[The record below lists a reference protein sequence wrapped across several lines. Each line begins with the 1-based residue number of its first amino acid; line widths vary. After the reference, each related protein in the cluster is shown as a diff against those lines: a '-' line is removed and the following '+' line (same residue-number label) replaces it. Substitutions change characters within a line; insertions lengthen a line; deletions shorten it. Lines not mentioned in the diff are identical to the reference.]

1 MGVPPPPRLPL
12 PFYIRLL
19 TEKAHLSYTYYFKLL
34 KDLLKNKTLKWSKK
48 EPESHKLPAPTN
60 GRGKLEQ
67 SLLPG
72 RNKQPILGKHMLP
85 SAGTCL
91 CVPHRSVTFDFNVRL
106 WNLEMPLLDKYLPCV
121 RANHYCSRCD
131 RTFSDKDS
139 LIQHLQHNSK
149 HSVRDVPESC
159 RRCGR
164 SFSGTRALI
173 QHLKNNRH
181 HLKDLHQA
189 ACTGRFQ
196 LVDTLMRCENADRP
210 GDSHL
215 RSSKSVSKSQMGFTP
230 MHCAAFGGHYECL
243 KIMLSWSDGK
253 PNVPDPKDGRTPVH
267 LAAWKGHA
275 NCLKLLLMNGGD
287 LHRPDQHGDTPFS
300 LASDYNCL
308 SIILFH
314 LAGKW
319 KYVC

>member
-1 MGVPPPPRLPL
+1 MLPETKPWNEARKNRSLASSPPPQMAGGGW
-12 PFYIRLL
+12 
-19 TEKAHLSYTYYFKLL
+19 KH
-34 KDLLKNKTLKWSKK
+34 
-48 EPESHKLPAPTN
+48 
-60 GRGKLEQ
+60 

-85 SAGTCL
+85 SAGTCM
-91 CVPHRSVTFDFNVRL
+91 CVPHRSVPFDFNVRL
-106 WNLEMPLLDKYLPCV
+106 WNLEMPFHDKCLPCV

-159 RRCGR
+159 KHCGR
-164 SFSGTRALI
+164 SFSCTRALI

-181 HLKDLHQA
+181 HLKDLHHA

-196 LVDTLMRCENADRP
+196 LVDTLMRCENADEP

-243 KIMLSWSDGK
+243 KIMLSWSDGE
-253 PNVPDPKDGRTPVH
+253 PNVADPKDGRTPVH

-319 KYVC
+319 KYVCKRVLFVCLIFIYFFRQSII